1 MSAQGAEADL
11 GNSKYIHVRITH
23 FYDRITVQVA
33 PLGEVEELSVL
44 ASRMADLLDPQM
56 DWSDVEWL
64 RKIWKRPLLIK
75 GILHPDDATKALDL
89 GVDGVIV

>member
-1 MSAQGAEADL
+1 M
-11 GNSKYIHVRITH
+11 RITR